1 MSQLEKEVSSLLDS
15 VSDSNL
21 VTVQN
26 ELTALFNKA
35 DSDFD
40 ALEKYGK
47 LALKMVGNLED
58 DRKVLLLLAAA
69 LEMEWPEFQ
78 GGDGYWIVPSDL
90 SSAATL
96 LGLNNGHESLIE
108 FSKKLN
114 PCSALAYFE
123 LGLAAVSGASPSQ
136 VLFATN
142 RSPVD
147 PVLAIASLSE
157 SLDKTQI
164 LETLE
169 KLDECVWLA
178 AALKGANGWMWPE
191 WQDAFDQVSGA
202 SRANGSFVEVLLVQ
216 VGKSNSEDSS
226 GLKWIPEF
234 IEEFED
240 WEGFYEDPSGM
251 LELIVSNK
259 ELLSLAINSQWEGLI
274 EALEEDFPEAMSNAE
289 TATVEAFLPEE
300 SKLAKFCSNC
310 GTEFARAESRFCSDC
325 GTQR

>member
-1 MSQLEKEVSSLLDS
+1 MSQLEKEVSRLLDS

-47 LALKMVGNLED
+47 LALKMLGNLED

-69 LEMEWPEFQ
+69 LEMEWTEFQ
-78 GGDGYWIVPSDL
+78 GGDGYWIEPSDL

-96 LGLNNGHESLIE
+96 LGLKKGHESLIE
-108 FSKKLN
+108 FSKTLN
-114 PCSALAYFE
+114 PCSALAYFD

-136 VLFATN
+136 VIFATH

-147 PVLAIASLSE
+147 PVLAIASLSD
-157 SLDKTQI
+157 SLNKSQI

-169 KLDECVWLA
+169 KLDQGGWLA
-178 AALKGANGWMWPE
+178 AALVGANGWMWPE

-202 SRANGSFVEVLLVQ
+202 SRANRLFVEFLLIQ

-226 GLKWIPEF
+226 VLEWIPGF
-234 IEEFED
+234 IEEFESF
-240 WEGFYEDPSGM
+240 EGFYEDPSGI
-251 LELIVSNK
+251 LELIVSNN

-274 EALEEDFPEAMSNAE
+274 EALEEDFPEAMSDAE
-289 TATVEAFLPEE
+289 TATVEEFLPEE